1 MGYIWGSGI
10 VVGAGIRI
18 SGGSSLSWVQGGRL
32 TAVLTVSGADLA
44 TLPKV
49 LATHGSGASAAQVS
63 IDASKKVVVSI
74 AGTAYTF
81 PVAIGFDSSSTIDI
95 SIEAGGGTVP
105 SNVRVRLQGSNTTP
119 LDVCGSS
126 TPPTQAAVGIDST
139 GPTLGS
145 GVALATSIPSWAS
158 TYLPTDL
165 RGIIWESWASEFGI
179 GIATGVSSWAG
190 ISGNG
195 KSWVQSTGPAQPTY
209 VASDALFAGKPS
221 LQFDGSN
228 DVMTCPTNITT
239 AAFSFASVVY
249 LAAAGTF
256 PMVWINQEQ
265 GTEVRFN
272 STTGTPAM
280 IAGAASLVWGSPT
293 IATRI
298 VITGGRD
305 ASGSWLAVNG
315 GTRVTGAGSAASPAV
330 QSCIGG
336 RAIGASNFANSR
348 QAHLDL
354 FTAVLTP
361 AQEATHVAHLLGR
374 Y

>member
-44 TLPKV
+44 SLPKV
-49 LATHGSGASAAQVS
+49 LATHGSGASSAQVS
-63 IDASKKVVVSI
+63 VDASKKIVVSI

-81 PVAIGFDSSSTIDI
+81 PVALGFDSSSTLDI

-105 SNVRVRLQGSNTTP
+105 SNVKVRLQGSNTTP

-165 RGIIWESWASEFGI
+165 RGIIWESWSAEFGI
-179 GIATGVSSWAG
+179 GLATGVSSWAG

-195 KSWVQSTGPAQPTY
+195 KSFTQSTGPAQPTY

-221 LQFDGSN
+221 LLFDGSN
-228 DVMTCPTNITT
+228 DVMSCTTNITT
-239 AAFSFASVVY
+239 AAMSFAAVVY
-249 LAAAGTF
+249 LVTAGTY

-265 GTEVRFN
+265 STELRFN
-272 STTGTPAM
+272 STTGTPALL
-280 IAGAASLVWGSPT
+280 AGTANLVWGSPAL
-293 IATRI
+293 ATR
-298 VITGGRD
+298 VVLTGGRD

-315 GTRVTGAGSAASPAV
+315 GTRVTGVGSAASSAAA
-330 QSCIGG
+330 SCIGA
-336 RAIGASNFANSR
+336 RAILAANFSNQR
-348 QAHLDL
+348 LAHLDT
-354 FTAVLTP
+354 FTALITP